1 MGGGRG
7 FPELEV
13 QNVFDNFSPGPKLSS
28 LHSIK
33 FLSYYLLERWFSA
46 RILCEPLGG
55 PGEHV
60 GVPGDPAGE
69 EVGVPGGPAGEEAGV
84 PPRGFHPARLRVQS
98 SPDQSQGQ

>member
-1 MGGGRG
+1 M
-7 FPELEV
+7 
-13 QNVFDNFSPGPKLSS
+13 
-28 LHSIK
+28 
-33 FLSYYLLERWFSA
+33 
-46 RILCEPLGG
+46 
-55 PGEHV
+55 